1 MSISGHVRACAM
13 SAPYNWLLSLNIVCH
28 THTHMHAAATHL
40 WPTERLSVVNEICY
54 ALAGITQFISANFVK
69 ALNFS
74 SQCCSKM
81 LRTQLLLLLLPALGL
96 GRLNSSEVK
105 PILNIDGLTW
115 RQQIYYQ
122 SRCKHEHK
130 ELMIDWSFNSC
141 LLLQF
146 TGPQRKRF
154 ITTPEPGATP
164 DPPEMRKVYPC
175 YCYMPPQ
182 PGRNTTE
189 AYEEYMVESK
199 NVFILNK

>member
-1 MSISGHVRACAM
+1 
-13 SAPYNWLLSLNIVCH
+13 
-28 THTHMHAAATHL
+28 
-40 WPTERLSVVNEICY
+40 
-54 ALAGITQFISANFVK
+54 
-69 ALNFS
+69 
-74 SQCCSKM
+74 M

-122 SRCKHEHK
+122 SR
-130 ELMIDWSFNSC
+130 W
-141 LLLQF
+141 
-146 TGPQRKRF
+146 PQRKRF

-164 DPPEMRKVYPC
+164 DPPKMRKVYPC